1 MDCPHQHLLWKAVG
15 YYCNILW
22 LTNLSQ
28 FAFFPWP
35 WQSYWDFFI
44 LKTIVVIKIE
54 YLGLKLFSFLFAIH
68 LKQTD
73 SMTNINKNVFV
84 SKITESQ
91 NSCDLKVKDFKNL
104 RARANVTSSFFK
116 KELRIEVSGLNL
128 SALGIN
134 KMLFFHSILVSFIN
148 SQAKKCFSW
157 SPRFYK
163 IVVNSVNKDLTKTE
177 ITIKSLFK
185 MKPPVVILCSW
196 GEKSTV
202 R

>member
-1 MDCPHQHLLWKAVG
+1 
-15 YYCNILW
+15 
-22 LTNLSQ
+22 
-28 FAFFPWP
+28 
-35 WQSYWDFFI
+35 
-44 LKTIVVIKIE
+44 
-54 YLGLKLFSFLFAIH
+54 
-68 LKQTD
+68 
-73 SMTNINKNVFV
+73 MTNINKNVFV

-185 MKPPVVILCSW
+185 MKPPVVILCS
-196 GEKSTV
+196 
-202 R
+202 